1 MSHSKFESPYI
12 EWHLSEILA
21 PVILNDKR
29 LKEIIGEKSY
39 GYEEHEKI
47 KIEDKTVP
55 KFFEDLDYHYDANY
69 GTQELDGIVW
79 LEDGTWLERG
89 EYDGSE
95 WWEHTSC
102 PEIPPYLSNIK
113 K

>member
-1 MSHSKFESPYI
+1 MNARKELYTKLSKVNSSI
-12 EWHLSEILA
+12 KCAEIKD
-21 PVILNDKR
+21 IR
-29 LKEIIGEKSY
+29 SY
-39 GYEEHEKI
+39 YEEEQKTFTLKI
-47 KIEDKTVP
+47 GYTKEEMI